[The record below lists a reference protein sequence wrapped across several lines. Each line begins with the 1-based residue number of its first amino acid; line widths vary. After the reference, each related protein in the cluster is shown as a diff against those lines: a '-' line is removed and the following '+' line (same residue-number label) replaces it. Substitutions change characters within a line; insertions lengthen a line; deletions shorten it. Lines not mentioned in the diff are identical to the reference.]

1 METGPSAGAPM
12 LVFGTADR
20 PAASGQTRVFVFF
33 SPKRVKG
40 KDSVA
45 WLGDFTQI
53 CPESFLS
60 AAHGHTN
67 PILGI
72 HSKTV
77 SIQALEHTPP
87 ADYHGY
93 RTIRYNLKVV
103 FSCLTAIPFVVF
115 AFIYFRIGAFTT
127 ALSGFLLAL
136 VLIIVLE
143 GFIIFRRMAE
153 HVELLSS
160 TMTKALEGKG
170 EKIQNGGSTREFAII
185 ADTFNRT
192 LFKLEDAAEELG
204 VRAAQAAAL
213 NEIRELVSSSINMEE
228 IARAILS
235 RAVKAVNAQA
245 GYLAVKKDT
254 SSVLHVAASVG
265 ISGKFPDRIELDS
278 NRTFAGL
285 ALQNKS
291 PISIE
296 DIEEEPHKK
305 DLNSPDMGLPRLL
318 YLSIV
323 AKGAAIG
330 VLALGR
336 TQAEAPFQEEYI
348 QFLQTLLQQVAYSI
362 ENARL
367 YENLR
372 LSNAE
377 LESALETQKKA
388 QEQMLASARMAVF
401 GELSLNIAHELNN
414 PLTGILG
421 YTDLILNTAEDGSQL
436 QDMMQRIRSQAVRAS
451 NITRNLLD
459 FVSIE
464 AGSRVKTDLNE
475 LVKKVFLLARGR
487 LRDSGI
493 QLEVKLAD
501 RSLPIMA
508 EPAQIL
514 QVFFNLLSNALNAM
528 TGAFEI
534 SLGAEENG
542 LDEENPRLLLRVET
556 GVKDEEGYV
565 SFKDTGTGIS
575 PKHLPRIFEPFYSTQ
590 DKVSEVGLGLWVS
603 HRIIK
608 AHGGVIR
615 VRSTPDKGSTFV
627 VFLPLAGNSVS

>member
-1 METGPSAGAPM
+1 
-12 LVFGTADR
+12 
-20 PAASGQTRVFVFF
+20 
-33 SPKRVKG
+33 
-40 KDSVA
+40 
-45 WLGDFTQI
+45 
-53 CPESFLS
+53 
-60 AAHGHTN
+60 
-67 PILGI
+67 
-72 HSKTV
+72 V
-77 SIQALEHTPP
+77 SIQALEYTPP
-87 ADYHGY
+87 ADYAGY

-143 GFIIFRRMAE
+143 GFIIFRKMAE
-153 HVELLSS
+153 HVEQLSS

-170 EKIQNGGSTREFAII
+170 EKVQNGGATREFAII

-192 LFKLEDAAEELG
+192 LFKLEDTAEELG
-204 VRAAQAAAL
+204 VRAAQAATL
-213 NEIRELVSSSINMEE
+213 NEIREIVSSSINMEE

-235 RAVKAVNAQA
+235 RTVKAVNAQA
-245 GYLAVKKDT
+245 GYMAVKKDK
-254 SSVLHVAASVG
+254 SSILHVAATVG
-265 ISGKFPDRIELDS
+265 ISGRFPDRIELDS
-278 NRTFAGL
+278 NKTFAGL
-285 ALQNKS
+285 VFQNKS

-296 DIEEEPHKK
+296 DIENEPHKK
-305 DLNSPDMGLPRLL
+305 SLNSPDIGLPRLL

-323 AKGAAIG
+323 AKGNSIG
-330 VLALGR
+330 VLVLGR
-336 TQAEAPFQEEYI
+336 NQEEPPFQEEYT
-348 QFLQTLLQQVAYSI
+348 QFLQTLLQQVAYSV

-372 LSNAE
+372 LSNTE
-377 LESALETQKKA
+377 LENALETQKKA

-421 YTDLILNTAEDGSQL
+421 YTDLILDAANDDSQL
-436 QDMMQRIRSQAVRAS
+436 QEMLQRIRTQAVRAS

-464 AGSRVKTDLNE
+464 AGSRVKSDLNE

-493 QLEVKLAD
+493 QLEIKLAD
-501 RSLPIMA
+501 TPLPILV

-528 TGAFEI
+528 TGAFEVC
-534 SLGAEENG
+534 LGSEEND
-542 LDEENPRLLLRVET
+542 LDEGNARLLLRVET
-556 GVKDEEGYV
+556 GAKDEQVYV

-575 PKHLPRIFEPFYSTQ
+575 AKQLPKIFEPFYSTQ

-627 VFLPLAGNSVS
+627 VFLPLTGNKAT

>member
-1 METGPSAGAPM
+1 VGA
-12 LVFGTADR
+12 
-20 PAASGQTRVFVFF
+20 
-33 SPKRVKG
+33 
-40 KDSVA
+40 
-45 WLGDFTQI
+45 
-53 CPESFLS
+53 
-60 AAHGHTN
+60 
-67 PILGI
+67 
-72 HSKTV
+72 
-77 SIQALEHTPP
+77 QAVEYTPP
-87 ADYHGY
+87 ADYNGY

-143 GFIIFRRMAE
+143 GFIIFRRMTE
-153 HVELLSS
+153 HVEQLSS

-204 VRAAQAAAL
+204 VRAAQAAVL
-213 NEIRELVSSSINMEE
+213 NEIREIVSNSINMEE

-235 RAVKAVNAQA
+235 RTARAVNAQA
-245 GYLAVKKDT
+245 GYLAIKKDT
-254 SSVLHVAASVG
+254 SSVLHVAATVG
-265 ISGKFPDRIELDS
+265 ISGEFPEKIELDS
-278 NRTFAGL
+278 SETFAAL
-285 ALQNKS
+285 VLQNKS
-291 PISIE
+291 PISIQ
-296 DIEEEPHKK
+296 DIEAEPHKK
-305 DLNSPDMGLPRLL
+305 NFNSPDIGLPRLL
-318 YLSIV
+318 YLSV
-323 AKGAAIG
+323 VVEGNAIG
-330 VLALGR
+330 VLVLGR
-336 TQAEAPFQEEYI
+336 NQEEMPFQEEYI
-348 QFLQTLLQQVAYSI
+348 QFLQTLLQQVAYSV

-372 LSNAE
+372 VSNTE
-377 LESALETQKKA
+377 LENALETQKKA
-388 QEQMLASARMAVF
+388 QEQMLTSARMAVF

-421 YTDLILNTAEDGSQL
+421 YTDLILNTAEDDSQL
-436 QDMMQRIRSQAVRAS
+436 REMMQRIRTQAVRAS

-493 QLEVKLAD
+493 QLEIKLAD

-534 SLGAEENG
+534 SLGSEENG
-542 LDEENPRLLLRVET
+542 LDNGNPRLLLRVET
-556 GVKDEEGYV
+556 GVKDAEAYV

-590 DKVSEVGLGLWVS
+590 DKLSEVGLGLWVS
-603 HRIIK
+603 HRIVR

-615 VRSTPDKGSTFV
+615 VRSTPEKGSTFV
-627 VFLPLAGNSVS
+627 VFLPLAGNMVT